1 MLTQELKIPKDIEI
15 KFYRLS
21 LPIFNTSN
29 NPLSGLY
36 HNMESIED
44 KKFSLKNKFST
55 FDIYQPIPSENIF
68 SLNSYFGKV
77 FLHEKLDG
85 LIIFSN
91 TSDNFITIKDL
102 EILIII
108 ETKPDAK
115 AKENIQKLD
124 INLPPDGVII
134 KPRQAHSVKMSI
146 SLDYVSKY
154 TIDINLKMRSTAYNT
169 QFNTLKLKG
178 FVKEKTK
185 DYEIIDD
192 KFVEANNN
200 KKLTFEVNNPF
211 KVIEKFH
218 NYQMN
223 ECYIETRIKNNT
235 IYPLTIYNLSLIPK
249 GVKNLKISDL
259 LLTNNTIMKIPLV
272 QTLDEINKNENENLD
287 KKIKYSFK
295 SRFITI
301 EPDEEINL
309 LFKNNDPNLFGTENE
324 YILEINWLNLFDPNP
339 KKYLYEF
346 SNILNTFNEFYKI
359 TVIEKPKDD
368 IIKNQNFNIIL
379 KLETKNPDKK
389 YIISLSQE
397 PLLDSDKS
405 NDREIEI
412 IDVVEKKIELN
423 KEKQSDIFKLIC
435 KSDILGN
442 VYLPRLKFLVYEENN
457 IKPKENV
464 YDTLLFFNCIET

>member
-1 MLTQELKIPKDIEI
+1 
-15 KFYRLS
+15 
-21 LPIFNTSN
+21 
-29 NPLSGLY
+29 
-36 HNMESIED
+36 
-44 KKFSLKNKFST
+44 
-55 FDIYQPIPSENIF
+55 
-68 SLNSYFGKV
+68 
-77 FLHEKLDG
+77 
-85 LIIFSN
+85 
-91 TSDNFITIKDL
+91 
-102 EILIII
+102 
-108 ETKPDAK
+108 
-115 AKENIQKLD
+115 
-124 INLPPDGVII
+124 
-134 KPRQAHSVKMSI
+134 
-146 SLDYVSKY
+146 
-154 TIDINLKMRSTAYNT
+154 MRSTAYNT